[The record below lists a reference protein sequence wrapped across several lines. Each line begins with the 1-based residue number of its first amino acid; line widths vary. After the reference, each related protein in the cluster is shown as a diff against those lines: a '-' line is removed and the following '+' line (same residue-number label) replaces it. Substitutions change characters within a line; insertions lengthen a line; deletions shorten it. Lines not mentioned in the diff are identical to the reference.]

1 MRSLLLAVC
10 LVLALHCG
18 EAAVSCN
25 TVIADLYP
33 CLSYVTQGGP
43 VPTLCCNGLTTLK
56 SQAQTSVDRQ
66 GVCRCIKSA
75 IGGLTLSPR
84 TIQNA
89 LELPSKCGVDLPYKF
104 SPSTD
109 CDSETSRKS

>member
-10 LVLALHCG
+10 LVLALHFG

-43 VPTLCCNGLTTLK
+43 VPSLCCNGLTTLN
-56 SQAQTSVDRQ
+56 SQAQTTADRQ

-75 IGGLTLSPR
+75 IGGLTLSPS
-84 TIQNA
+84 TINNA
-89 LELPSKCGVDLPYKF
+89 LALPSKCGINLPYKF
-104 SPSTD
+104 SPDTNCESI
-109 CDSETSRKS
+109 K